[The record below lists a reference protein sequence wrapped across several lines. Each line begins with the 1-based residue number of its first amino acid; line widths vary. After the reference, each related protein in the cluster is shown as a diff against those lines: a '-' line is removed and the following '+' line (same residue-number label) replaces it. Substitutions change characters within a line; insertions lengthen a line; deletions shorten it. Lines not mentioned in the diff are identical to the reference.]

1 MSIHARAVSDVG
13 QRRDQNEDSFFS
25 DVSLGL
31 FVVCDG
37 MGGHA
42 AGEVAS
48 KMAVDTVVSIVRSEI
63 DDLRRMNTTG
73 GREGRRAI
81 LERLQLA
88 VVQANATIHAH
99 AQANPKARGMGTTL
113 SMMLVIEDAGFVAH
127 VGDSRLYLIR
137 NGQLHQ
143 VTTDHTVYQELL
155 RVGRAEVDEHKKNPA
170 LGALTRAVGVYPNV
184 QVDTLDIDL
193 LPKDFY
199 VLCSD
204 GLHGYFDDFDLPT
217 FVQHCEPNAVAAE
230 LVEYANKRGGM
241 DNITAVTISA
251 IREGET
257 AQTMR
262 VRLTLKTLRAVTL
275 FQHLSYSEQLR
286 MISIC
291 EAVEAKDGFSPVKEG
306 EQGDAMWIVVE
317 GTARVHRGDTELA
330 KLSPGAHFGEM
341 ALVDNRPR
349 SASVTIVGDAL
360 LVRMGRAEF
369 FEALR
374 ADPVLA
380 VKLLWNIIQSL
391 SSMVRANNEEQ
402 SVVTATHDVV
412 RELDPYGSTLNNLK
426 LNAARTKP

>member
-13 QRRDQNEDSFFS
+13 QRRLQNEDSFFS
-25 DVSLGL
+25 DAGLGL

-42 AGEVAS
+42 AGDVAS
-48 KMAVDTVVSIVRSEI
+48 KLAVDTVVSVVRGEI
-63 DDLRRMNTTG
+63 DQLRAMNTTG

-88 VVQANATIHAH
+88 VVKANAAVNSH
-99 AQANPKARGMGTTL
+99 AQANPSARGMGTTL
-113 SMMLVIEDAGFVAH
+113 TMMLVIEDAGFVAH
-127 VGDSRLYLIR
+127 VGDSRLYLVR
-137 NGQLHQ
+137 NGQMHQ

-155 RVGRAEVDEHKKNPA
+155 RVGRTEVDEHKKNPA
-170 LGALTRAVGVYPNV
+170 LGALTRAVGVYPSV

-204 GLHGYFDDFDLPT
+204 GLHGYFEDFDLPT
-217 FVQHCEPNAVAAE
+217 FIQHCEPNAVAAE
-230 LVEYANKRGGM
+230 LVEYANKRGGA
-241 DNITAVTISA
+241 DNITAVTVSKVG
-251 IREGET
+251 EGET
-257 AQTMR
+257 VQTMR

-275 FQHLSYSEQLR
+275 FQHLSYGEQLR

-291 EAVEAKDGFSPVKEG
+291 EAVEAKDGFSPVREG
-306 EQGDAMWIVVE
+306 EQGDAMWILVE
-317 GTARVHRGDTELA
+317 GAARVHRGDTDLA
-330 KLSPGAHFGEM
+330 RLAPGAHFGEM

-349 SASVTIVGDAL
+349 SASVTIVGEAL

-369 FEALR
+369 FDALR

-391 SSMVRANNEEQ
+391 SSVVRANNEEQ
-402 SVVTATHDVV
+402 SVLTATHDVV
-412 RELDPYGSTLNNLK
+412 RELDPYVSPADNPK
-426 LNAARTKP
+426 LHSARTQP

>member
-1 MSIHARAVSDVG
+1 MTINARAVSDVG
-13 QRRDQNEDSFFS
+13 QRRERNEDSFFS
-25 DVSLGL
+25 DASLGL

-48 KMAVDTVVSIVRSEI
+48 RMAVDTVVAIIRHHMEEI
-63 DDLRRMNTTG
+63 RTMLAGDDRDMRRVVLDILQNAVI
-73 GREGRRAI
+73 RANSTVN
-81 LERLQLA
+81 EFAAQ
-88 VVQANATIHAH
+88 NAG
-99 AQANPKARGMGTTL
+99 ARGMGTTL
-113 SMMLVIEDAGFVAH
+113 TLMLVVDDAGFVAH
-127 VGDSRLYLIR
+127 VGDSRLYLLR

-155 RVGRAEVDEHKKNPA
+155 RVGRAEPGDHKKNPA

-193 LPKDFY
+193 LPRDLY
-199 VLCSD
+199 LLCSD
-204 GLHGYFDDFDLPT
+204 GLHGYLEDFDLPT
-217 FVQHCEPNAVAAE
+217 FINHTEPASIAAE

-241 DNITAVTISA
+241 DNITAITVGVS
-251 IREGET
+251 RDSET

-262 VRLTLKTLRAVTL
+262 VRLTLKTLRSVSL

-291 EAVEAKDGFSPVKEG
+291 EPMEVDSGFVAVQEG
-306 EQGDAMWIVVE
+306 EHGDAMWIIAEGSVV
-317 GTARVHRGDTELA
+317 VHSGGAELA
-330 KLSPGAHFGEM
+330 KLGPGAHFGEM

-349 SASVTIVGDAL
+349 SASVSATERSL

-380 VKLLWNIIQSL
+380 VKLLWNIIQTL
-391 SSMVRANNEEQ
+391 SSMVRANNQ
-402 SVVTATHDVV
+402 DHVVVTAGHDVV
-412 RELDPYGSTLNNLK
+412 RELDPYGSTLNNPK
-426 LNAARTKP
+426 LNAANRKP